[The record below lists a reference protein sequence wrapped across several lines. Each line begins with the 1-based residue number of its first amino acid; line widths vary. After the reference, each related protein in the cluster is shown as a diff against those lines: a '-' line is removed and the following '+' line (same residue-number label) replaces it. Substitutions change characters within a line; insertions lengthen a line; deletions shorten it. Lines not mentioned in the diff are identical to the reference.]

1 MVDQYRKRLLEVDPE
16 YCRELDEQM
25 VYVGQGWVCD
35 TTVADP
41 DELVTTQ
48 DIENR
53 YGVNKNAM
61 RAFIRRNSVV
71 PRGRKGKSYLYR
83 LGDILSA
90 RINV

>member
-1 MVDQYRKRLLEVDPE
+1 MVDQYRKRLLEVDPA

-35 TTVADP
+35 NTVADP
-41 DELVTTQ
+41 DELVTTR
-48 DIENR
+48 DVEKR
-53 YGVNKNAM
+53 YGISGAAL
-61 RAFIRRNSVV
+61 RAFIRRNGVSS
-71 PRGRKGKSYLYR
+71 RGRLGNSYLYR